1 MNGYLSI
8 DKRFAAPEGAGR
20 MPVVPRT
27 FASEKLSIQRELIK
41 EAPAVSPSS
50 GHPLR
55 RQARCVVIGAGL
67 NLFLGT
73 GQVLLFS
80 FGVFVKPIVES
91 TGWSRAD
98 VSSAALWGQLLVAL
112 ASPLTGLAVDRFGAR
127 RVARFAGPSLGVGV
141 MLVGVLSNSPQSF
154 TFFFALSFLFGAAQ
168 VPVPYVKA
176 VADWHEKRLG
186 LALGSAMILSGVGV
200 AVFPPLSAAL
210 INAFGWRHAYVAL
223 AIIVW
228 AVSIPSVAFL
238 LYEAPVGKVRK
249 QPGVNR
255 VATPDMAAER
265 GMTLGHAVRT
275 RPFWLIAI
283 SFFLLSVV
291 VGAGT
296 HVLPIVLSDFGL
308 RTQSASFVMT
318 IVGAAMMIARFAFG
332 ALLDRFSAPHLTAL
346 VFFGAAL
353 AFMCLA
359 AGISAATVPVAAVL
373 IGIALGSE
381 VDSLAY
387 LASRMFGRRHLGAVY
402 GTLMFCFSFGLGCGP
417 ALFGEIYARS
427 GSYHAAFELAAGLA
441 AIAALMLLGIRT
453 ADLHGAT
460 QRPSD
465 ALEA

>member
-1 MNGYLSI
+1 M
-8 DKRFAAPEGAGR
+8 
-20 MPVVPRT
+20 
-27 FASEKLSIQRELIK
+27 QRELMK
-41 EAPAVSPSS
+41 EAAAVGPAS
-50 GHPLR
+50 GHTLR

-141 MLVGVLSNSPQSF
+141 LLVGLLSSSAQSF
-154 TFFFALSFLFGAAQ
+154 VFFFALSFLFGAAQ

-210 INAFGWRHAYVAL
+210 IDAFGWRNAYVAL

-238 LYEAPVGKVRK
+238 LYEPPAGTVRR
-249 QPGVNR
+249 QLDANR
-255 VATPDMAAER
+255 AATHDGDAGRA
-265 GMTLGHAVRT
+265 MTLGRAVRT
-275 RPFWLIAI
+275 RPFWLVAI

-296 HVLPIVLSDFGL
+296 HVLPIVLSDYGL
-308 RTQSASFVMT
+308 KTQSSSFVMT

-332 ALLDRFSAPHLTAL
+332 ALLDRFSAPRLTAL
-346 VFFGAAL
+346 VFFGSAVG
-353 AFMCLA
+353 FMCLA
-359 AGISAATVPVAAVL
+359 AGISAITVPVAAVL
-373 IGIALGSE
+373 IGLALGAE
-381 VDSLAY
+381 VDALAY
-387 LASRMFGRRHLGAVY
+387 LASQLFGRRHLGSVY
-402 GTLMFCFSFGLGCGP
+402 GALMFCFSFGLGCGP
-417 ALFGEIYARS
+417 ALFGKLYARS
-427 GSYHAAFELAAGLA
+427 GSYHAAFELAVGLA
-441 AIAALMLLGIRT
+441 TVATLLLLGIRT
-453 ADLHGAT
+453 TDLNGVAGKPANAV
-460 QRPSD
+460 Q
-465 ALEA
+465 A